1 MYGSRK
7 KVYSFFIKI
16 EYDASYR
23 QVKFICVN
31 PVFTGTVKSTS

>member
-16 EYDASYR
+16 EYESKSPYASDGIALSFHIN
-23 QVKFICVN
+23 K
-31 PVFTGTVKSTS
+31 